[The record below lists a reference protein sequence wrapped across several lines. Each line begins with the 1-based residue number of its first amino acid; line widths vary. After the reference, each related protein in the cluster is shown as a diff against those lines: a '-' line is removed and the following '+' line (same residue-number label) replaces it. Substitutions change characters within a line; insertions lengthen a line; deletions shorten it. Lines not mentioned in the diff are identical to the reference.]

1 MRATR
6 WLASLAL
13 VSFLSFAQEPASPV
27 HVVIVATADI
37 HGHLEEREEA
47 VGKPGEGTI
56 RWGGIAVFAGELAN
70 LRAQEPGRVVWL
82 DAGDEFQGTLISN
95 LSEGEAVVRAFDALG
110 LAAAAVGNH
119 EFDFGPLGPDAVA
132 RHEGQDPL
140 GAVKRNAALATYP
153 FLSANMLEKAT
164 GRTPAW
170 AKPSTILEVSG
181 VKLGILGLS
190 TPSTPAVT
198 NPLNVRSLLFTDP
211 LKAAVENAKA
221 LRAAGAD
228 AVIAL
233 AHIGGGCREG
243 VETDLSG
250 CDTNSEAFRLL
261 GALPPGTI
269 DLFLGGHTH
278 RSVRKIVGGV
288 PATQAS
294 YDGQAFAVADLWVDL
309 RAHRVLG
316 DRTVLRPHEPVCA
329 VVYAGRTNCDP
340 RHAPA
345 GPVTTVPARFAG
357 RLVQRDPRIDAIL
370 EPFREKVALLKSQPL
385 GVKLAAPFTKAG
397 DGESTLGDLL
407 TDALREAGGADV
419 ALLNSGGIRADLRA
433 LVPAYGDLFE
443 VYPFDNFQ
451 ATVRLTPAQLR
462 ALLSGDGSD
471 HPATY
476 QVSGIRA
483 VVDLTATPGAV
494 TLTSAAGQPLDES
507 KRYLVAASDFL
518 VAEGGGLS
526 KIFTTDTEPKVR
538 YDAPLQRDAIAAVLK
553 KWSASG
559 KPLEPGTDG
568 RLVIKRPPRREARPG
583 DRAPQ
588 GRTIPVSGTSSPSPL

>member
-1 MRATR
+1 MRATC
-6 WLASLAL
+6 LLVSFAL
-13 VSFLSFAQEPASPV
+13 VSGFSFAQEPMSPV
-27 HVVIVATADI
+27 HVVIVATADV
-37 HGHLEEREEA
+37 HGHVEEREEA
-47 VGKPGEGTI
+47 VMKPGEGRI
-56 RWGGIAVFAGELAN
+56 RWGGLAVFGGELAN
-70 LRAQEPGRVVWL
+70 LRAEEPGRVVWL

-95 LSEGEAVVRAFDALG
+95 LSEGEAVARAFDALG
-110 LAAAAVGNH
+110 LVAAAVGNH
-119 EFDFGPLGPDAVA
+119 EFDFGPLGPDTVV

-140 GAVKRNAALATYP
+140 GAIKRNAALVRYP
-153 FLSANMLEKAT
+153 FLSANLLEKAT

-170 AKPSTILEVSG
+170 ARPSTILKVAG
-181 VKLGILGLS
+181 VKVGILGLS
-190 TPSTPAVT
+190 TPTTPTVT

-211 LKAAVENAKA
+211 LKATVETAKA

-243 VETDLSG
+243 EETDLSG
-250 CDTNSEAFRLL
+250 CDVNSEEFRLL
-261 GALPPGTI
+261 RSLPPGTI

-288 PATQAS
+288 PVTQAS
-294 YDGQAFAVADLWVDL
+294 ADGQAFAVVDL
-309 RAHRVLG
+309 YVDPQAHRVLS
-316 DRTVLRPHEPVCA
+316 DHTVLRRHEPVCA
-329 VVYAGRTNCDP
+329 VVYAGRRDCDP

-357 RLVQRDPRIDAIL
+357 RPVQRDARIDAIL
-370 EPFREKVALLKSQPL
+370 EPFREKVAVLKSQPL

-397 DGESTLGDLL
+397 DGEWTIGDLL
-407 TDALREAGGADV
+407 TDALRDASGADIV
-419 ALLNSGGIRADLRA
+419 LLNNGGIRAELRA

-451 ATVRLTPAQLR
+451 ATARLTPAHLR
-462 ALLSGDGSD
+462 ALLSGNGSD

-483 VVDLTATPGAV
+483 VVDLTVMPATV
-494 TLTSAAGQPLDES
+494 TLTSADGRPLDES
-507 KRYLVAASDFL
+507 RRYLVATSDFL

-526 KIFTTDTEPKVR
+526 KIFTPDTEPKVL
-538 YDAPLQRDAIAAVLK
+538 YGAPLQRDAIAEVLK

-559 KPLEPGTDG
+559 EPLEPRTDG
-568 RLVIKRPPRREARPG
+568 RLLIKRPPRGEARPG
-583 DRAPQ
+583 DRTPQ
-588 GRTIPVSGTSSPSPL
+588 GER